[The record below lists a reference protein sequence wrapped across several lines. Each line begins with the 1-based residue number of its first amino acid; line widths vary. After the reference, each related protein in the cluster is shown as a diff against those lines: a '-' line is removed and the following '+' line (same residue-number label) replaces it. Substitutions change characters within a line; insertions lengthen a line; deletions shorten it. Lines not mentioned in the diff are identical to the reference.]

1 MGTLHSNGVRE
12 FGGTEDR
19 WYEGRKPQAVV
30 QVSNHLQI
38 PDVEMK

>member
-12 FGGTEDR
+12 FGMEDR

>member
-12 FGGTEDR
+12 FGTEDR